1 MKTENPRASVPVMEA
16 SSYEC
21 DLRRL
26 FRSPLDHLPAS
37 EQLARYRQRD
47 LVPSH
52 LYRLGTKL
60 LGSHHP
66 RRRVIDA
73 SLYTPQERTP
83 HAQLIR
89 RSWDGRTVAST
100 SSGPESTN
108 QTHLARTNTLPVSAS
123 LAQEA
128 PRDAGGRNTM
138 GLKARDFSMEDYR
151 RWISERRELRASLDG
166 LGASEAWLSSK
177 ERTPLEETLLSRLS
191 SERRAAERKAPV
203 STTTEVS

>member
-1 MKTENPRASVPVMEA
+1 MAA

-21 DLRRL
+21 NLRRL
-26 FRSPLDHLPAS
+26 FRPPLDHLPAS

-60 LGSHHP
+60 LGSHGP

-73 SLYTPQERTP
+73 SLYAPQERTP
-83 HAQLIR
+83 HVQLIR
-89 RSWDGRTVAST
+89 RSWDGRAIAST

-108 QTHLARTNTLPVSAS
+108 RTHAALETTLPVGAS

-128 PRDAGGRNTM
+128 SRGAGGKNTT
-138 GLKARDFSMEDYR
+138 GLKARDFSVEDYR
-151 RWISERRELRASLDG
+151 RWVSERRELRASLDG
-166 LGASEAWLSSK
+166 LGASEAWLRSK

-203 STTTEVS
+203 SAATEVS